1 MEFAI
6 IQYTDTKSY
15 LKSNLVQEVSNNLQS
30 LLKNKTYG
38 TDIETFLIGFLA
50 VKTKPGYEDWYKE
63 KKPKYVDY
71 KQSKNRIT
79 GETMEVV
86 KNYGYDI
93 KFDNELYD
101 EFVNGTDEES
111 KKLLAREILKSFIHL
126 DKLPKKVKDF
136 DKKKFKMDV
145 ENFFKEEGII

>member
-6 IQYTDTKSY
+6 VQNTDTKSY
-15 LKSNLVQEVSNNLQS
+15 LKSNLVQEISNDLQL

-38 TDIETFLIGFLA
+38 ADIQTFLIGFLA
-50 VKTKPGYEDWYKE
+50 VKTKPGYEDWYKA

-79 GETMEVV
+79 GELMEIF

-101 EFVNGTDEES
+101 EFVQSSDEES
-111 KKLLAREILKSFIHL
+111 KKLLAKEILKSFAYL

-136 DKKKFKMDV
+136 DKEKFTVDIERFFRKK
-145 ENFFKEEGII
+145 GLI

>member
-1 MEFAI
+1 MEFTI
-6 IQYTDTKSY
+6 VQYTDTKSY

-30 LLKNKTYG
+30 LLKNKSYG

-63 KKPKYVDY
+63 KKPRYVDY

-93 KFDNELYD
+93 KFDYELYD
-101 EFVNGTDEES
+101 EFVNSTDEES
-111 KKLLAREILKSFIHL
+111 KKLLARAILKSFIHL
-126 DKLPKKVKDF
+126 EKLPKKVKDF
-136 DKKKFKMDV
+136 DKEKFKMDV